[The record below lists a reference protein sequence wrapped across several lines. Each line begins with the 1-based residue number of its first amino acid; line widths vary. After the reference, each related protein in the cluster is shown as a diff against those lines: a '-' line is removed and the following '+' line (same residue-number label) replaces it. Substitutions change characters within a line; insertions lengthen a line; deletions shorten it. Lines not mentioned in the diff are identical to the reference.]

1 MRTTT
6 TTTKSSTTKIF
17 RKIAKAKTSETDA
30 ETFRTAIA
38 VKLVMIKTRKQTK
51 KAMKNKNKG
60 QVAEE
65 KDNYVG
71 QRRKGERE
79 VVKRGEQQRQ
89 QREAKDGKE
98 SDENN
103 NKVEEA
109 SDENNNKEEE
119 ASDENKYEEEEANDE
134 NNVVAMVTAVKW

>member
-1 MRTTT
+1 MGTTT
-6 TTTKSSTTKIF
+6 TTTKSSTTKII

-38 VKLVMIKTRKQTK
+38 VMIKTRKQTK

-65 KDNYVG
+65 KDNYVR

-79 VVKRGEQQRQ
+79 VVKRGGQQRQ

-119 ASDENKYEEEEANDE
+119 ASDENNNKVEEASDE

>member
-1 MRTTT
+1 MGTTT
-6 TTTKSSTTKIF
+6 TTTKSSTTKII

-38 VKLVMIKTRKQTK
+38 VMIKTRKQTK

-65 KDNYVG
+65 KDNYVR

-103 NKVEEA
+103 NEEEESNENNNEEEEA

-119 ASDENKYEEEEANDE
+119 ASDEN
-134 NNVVAMVTAVKW
+134 NVVAMVTAVKW